1 MASKN
6 QRKMTAARVGPASD
20 FAAAFRAMEQDLEEK
35 SLFDAYYVERK
46 HSPAGRLKAALETGS
61 EPCKVLYS
69 GQNKSGKTTE
79 LLRLVHGLEDSHLV
93 VFLSVL
99 RDMEPGDVQALD
111 VLLLSA
117 ARLCEKAREAG
128 VKLGRDIEKL
138 MSDLLLQSTSDV
150 FKTKVTKRAGG
161 GGAGV
166 KLGLAIAELGGN
178 FRIDSS
184 LRTEVRQKLEPR
196 VGQLVEV
203 FDMIADKVRQTGRQP
218 LVVIDDMEKIDVE
231 PAEKL
236 FRFHAATLTR
246 PRCRMIYTIHKAM
259 EYLPSWNSIR
269 SSFDDAVEVYPVRIT
284 ERDGKPHE
292 DGLELLR
299 SIIRQR
305 MKEELFEPDA
315 FRQVVCCCNGVLSDL
330 LSLCRGACL
339 TAIEAKAERIPYNV
353 VDRHWQDLTINYQRM
368 IDESLYP
375 KVGDVAK
382 TREGKKDE
390 TLSKLLHM
398 LAVIEYRDKDG
409 IYYDIHPAVKPL
421 LVRRKLV

>member
-1 MASKN
+1 MANK
-6 QRKMTAARVGPASD
+6 TIAPAGD
-20 FAAAFRAMEQDLEEK
+20 FADAFRAMEQDLEDR
-35 SLFDAYYVERK
+35 SLFDAYYVERR
-46 HSPAGRLKAALETGS
+46 HSPAGRLKVALETGS
-61 EPCKVLYS
+61 EPCKILYS

-79 LLRLVHGLEDSHLV
+79 LLRLVHSLEDTHLV

-117 ARLCEKAREAG
+117 AKLCGQARDAG
-128 VKLGRDIEKL
+128 IKLGRDIEKL

-150 FKTKVTKRAGG
+150 FRTRVTEKAGG
-161 GGAGV
+161 GGADIT
-166 KLGLAIAELGGN
+166 LPLAIVELGGN

-184 LRTEVRQKLEPR
+184 LRSEVRQKLEPR

-203 FDMIADKVRQTGRQP
+203 FDMVADKVRQSGRQP
-218 LVVIDDMEKIDVE
+218 LVIIDDMEKIDVE

-246 PRCRMIYTIHKAM
+246 PRCRMIYTVHKAM

-269 SSFDDAVEVYPVRIT
+269 SSFDDSVEVYPVRIRK
-284 ERDGKPHE
+284 RDGTAHE
-292 DGLELLR
+292 EGLELLR
-299 SIIRQR
+299 SIIRHR
-305 MKEELFEPDA
+305 MKEDLFEPDA
-315 FRQVVCCCNGVLSDL
+315 FKQVVCCCNGVLSDL
-330 LSLCRGACL
+330 LSLCRGTCL
-339 TAIEAKAERIPYNV
+339 TAIEVETERITYNM

-375 KVGDVAK
+375 KVADVAK
-382 TREGKKDE
+382 TKEGKKDE

-398 LAVIEYRDKDG
+398 LAVIEYRDEDG
-409 IYYDIHPAVKPL
+409 IYYDVHPAVKPL
-421 LVRRKLV
+421 LVRRHLV